1 MKKSKARK
9 IIVKFLNKEA
19 ASHELDKLNKW
30 LKNKKNQTDFNHFVK
45 AEYLTI
51 ACMSDYD
58 LQEAKKNIYRKLKKV
73 EKTRR
78 IVIYKKIA
86 VAASFTLLFTL
97 GLIQINKKEKGII
110 QTETI
115 EIGSSKAILTLEN
128 GNQVSLEKG
137 KLYAN
142 EKVNSNGEELLYIA
156 SVGSQTKDNNEEP
169 SYNYLAIPRGGKF
182 FIKLVDGTK
191 VWLNSES
198 KIKYPT
204 RFIKGE
210 TRMVELL
217 YGEAYFEVSPS
228 TKHNGDAFK
237 VITKNQEV
245 NVLGTEFNIKAYS
258 DEDEIATT
266 LVNGSVE
273 INNGK
278 VKKTIKPN
286 QQSVLNSKNPS
297 LIKIVEIDAAQET
310 SWVKDVFSFNEETL
324 GEMMQVLSR
333 WYNVDVVFETAE
345 RKNYVFTGVLE
356 RTKSI
361 HDILKLIEG
370 TSEEDIKFEINQK
383 IIIVK

>member
-1 MKKSKARK
+1 MKKSKAHK
-9 IIVKFLNKEA
+9 IIVKFLDKEA
-19 ASHELDKLNKW
+19 ASHELDQLNNW
-30 LKNKKNQTDFNHFVK
+30 LKNKKNQTDFNRFVR

-51 ACMSDYD
+51 ASMSDYD
-58 LQEAKKNIYRKLKKV
+58 LQEAKKNIYKKLEKVKKAH
-73 EKTRR
+73 R
-78 IVIYKKIA
+78 IAIYKRIA
-86 VAASFTLLFTL
+86 VAASFVLLFTL
-97 GLIQINKKEKGII
+97 GLIEINKKEKGVI

-137 KLYAN
+137 KSYTN
-142 EKVNSNGEELLYIA
+142 GKVNSNGEELLYVA
-156 SVGSQTKDNNEEP
+156 TSQTKDNQDVP
-169 SYNYLAIPRGGKF
+169 SYNCLAIPRGGKF
-182 FIKLVDGTK
+182 FIRLVDGTK

-237 VITKNQEV
+237 VITKTQEI
-245 NVLGTEFNIKAYS
+245 NVLGTEFNIKAYNN
-258 DEDEIATT
+258 EDEIATT

-286 QQSVLNSKNPS
+286 QQSVINSKNPD
-297 LIKIVEIDAAQET
+297 LIKILEIDAAQET
-310 SWVKDVFSFNEETL
+310 SWVKGIFSFNEETL
-324 GEMMQVLSR
+324 EEMMQVLSR

-345 RKNYVFTGVLE
+345 RKSYVFTGVLE

-361 HDILKLIEG
+361 NDVLKLIEG
-370 TSEEDIKFEINQK
+370 TSDDDIEFEINQK
-383 IIIVK
+383 IIIIK

>member
-1 MKKSKARK
+1 MKKSKAHK

-19 ASHELDKLNKW
+19 ASHELDQLNNW
-30 LKNKKNQTDFNHFVK
+30 LENKKNQTDFNHFVK

-51 ACMSDYD
+51 ASMSDYD
-58 LQEAKKNIYRKLKKV
+58 LQKAKKNIYKKLEKVKK
-73 EKTRR
+73 THR
-78 IVIYKKIA
+78 IAIYKRIA
-86 VAASFTLLFTL
+86 VAASFALLFTW
-97 GLIQINKKEKGII
+97 GLIEINKKEKGVI

-137 KLYAN
+137 KSYTN
-142 EKVNSNGEELLYIA
+142 GKVNSNGEELLYTA
-156 SVGSQTKDNNEEP
+156 TSQTKDNQEVVP

-182 FIKLVDGTK
+182 FIRLVDGTK

-210 TRMVELL
+210 TRIVELL

-228 TKHNGDAFK
+228 TKHNGDTFK
-237 VITKNQEV
+237 VITKTQEI
-245 NVLGTEFNIKAYS
+245 NVLGTEFNIKAYNN
-258 DEDEIATT
+258 EDEIATT

-278 VKKTIKPN
+278 IKKTIKPN
-286 QQSVLNSKNPS
+286 QQSVINSKNPD
-297 LIKIVEIDAAQET
+297 LIKILEIDASQET
-310 SWVKDVFSFNEETL
+310 SWVKGIFSFNEETL
-324 GEMMQVLSR
+324 EEMMQVLSR

-361 HDILKLIEG
+361 NDVLKLIEG
-370 TSEEDIKFEINQK
+370 TSEDEIEFEINQK
-383 IIIVK
+383 IIIIK